1 MKKFIM
7 VLFIVF
13 LTASTALAGWQ
24 EDFES
29 DYTAN
34 GLDVAVT
41 NALAKGIAP
50 EAIIETAMAMG
61 VDGKALASAMCD
73 GGVPVQALENS
84 LSALGIPIQAVVKAC
99 GGGQGNIS
107 ATGAFPG
114 AAYSTAAKETT
125 TSVPPQNIHPPIP
138 ASGNNFGQ

>member
-1 MKKFIM
+1 MKKIILA
-7 VLFIVF
+7 LFIVI
-13 LTASTALAGWQ
+13 LTTSTALADWQ
-24 EDFES
+24 EDFVS
-29 DYTAN
+29 DYTAD
-34 GLDVAVT
+34 GLGIAVT

-50 EAIIETAMAMG
+50 KAIIETAMAIEG

-73 GGVPVQALENS
+73 GGVPVQALEDS
-84 LSALGIPIQAVVKAC
+84 LSILGIPVQAVAIAC

-107 ATGAFPG
+107 ATDAFPG

-125 TSVPPQNIHPPIP
+125 TSLSPAILP